1 METLLCPEQ
10 GLLHRLCPELL
21 GWQWVLML
29 WQAGD
34 IRTELMLLWDLGR
47 GFWESFKTGSLES
60 PGSSNSCLKMMGSA
74 QGAQE
79 GAGVGGCL
87 KPSPASPA
95 ITLPLPPKCTK
106 GTGQC
111 LHRGHL
117 LCWEQSGGAGALGG
131 TAGAQ
136 RGQEAHWDCPGS
148 SHLL

>member
-21 GWQWVLML
+21 GWQWVLMP

-34 IRTELMLLWDLGR
+34 IRTELMLLWDLGG

-60 PGSSNSCLKMMGSA
+60 PGSSNSCLKMMGSP

-79 GAGVGGCL
+79 GAEVGGCL
-87 KPSPASPA
+87 KPSPASPCPCLQNA
-95 ITLPLPPKCTK
+95 QR
-106 GTGQC
+106 GQGSAC
-111 LHRGHL
+111 IMGISS
-117 LCWEQSGGAGALGG
+117 SGSRVEGLVHWGAL
-131 TAGAQ
+131 AGAQ
-136 RGQEAHWDCPGS
+136 QGQEAHWDCPGS